1 MLPGTGSLLSESEQK
16 NEQKADSGFLT
27 GAQNTNVAKSYRNGY
42 TTLLSTL
49 EDRSHFI
56 NKVFEFLVRGDIVE
70 LPE

>member
-1 MLPGTGSLLSESEQK
+1 MLPGTGSLFSGSGQK
-16 NEQKADSGFLT
+16 NEQQTDSGFLT
-27 GAQNTNVAKSYRNGY
+27 GNNIAKSYKNGY

-56 NKVFEFLVRGDIVE
+56 NKVFEFLLRGDIVE

>member
-1 MLPGTGSLLSESEQK
+1 MLPGTGSMLSGSEQK
-16 NEQKADSGFLT
+16 NEQQTDSVFLT
-27 GAQNTNVAKSYRNGY
+27 GNNIAKSYKNAY

-56 NKVFEFLVRGDIVE
+56 NKVFEFLLRGDIVE

>member
-1 MLPGTGSLLSESEQK
+1 MLSGSEQK
-16 NEQKADSGFLT
+16 NEQQIDSAFLT
-27 GAQNTNVAKSYRNGY
+27 GNNVAKSYKNGY

-56 NKVFEFLVRGDIVE
+56 NKVFEFLLRGDIVE

>member
-1 MLPGTGSLLSESEQK
+1 MLPATGSLLSGSEQK

-27 GAQNTNVAKSYRNGY
+27 GNNIAKSYKNAY

-56 NKVFEFLVRGDIVE
+56 NKVFEFLVRGEIVE

>member
-1 MLPGTGSLLSESEQK
+1 MLPATGSMLSGSEQK
-16 NEQKADSGFLT
+16 HEQQTDSGFLT
-27 GAQNTNVAKSYRNGY
+27 GAQNTNVAKSYKSAY